1 MIISCH
7 QPNLLPWTPYFE
19 KIQQS
24 DLFVILENV
33 QFTRHQ
39 FQNRFEY
46 QGKWQTMPV
55 ERGHLNDLIKDK
67 KYLEPFSSWNRVKRS
82 VAKTQLSQ
90 FDELISEN
98 LSRTNTLIIDRLC
111 QMMKINTPMIKDTK
125 SDQANASQKLLEICL
140 KHGATTYLSGPS
152 GRNYL
157 NEDIFTLNGI
167 EIRYF
172 EPKNRE
178 HILERIG

>member
-24 DLFVILENV
+24 DVFVILENV

-46 QGKWQTMPV
+46 LGKWQTMPV

-67 KYLEPFSSWNRVKRS
+67 KYFDPISSWNKIKRNVGKS
-82 VAKTQLSQ
+82 QLSV
-90 FDELISEN
+90 FDDLIDEN
-98 LSRTNTLIIDRLC
+98 LSATNTGIIYRLC
-111 QMMKINTPMIKDTK
+111 KILSISTPLTKDFK
-125 SDQANASQKLLEICL
+125 SDSIDPSQKLLDICL
-140 KHGATTYLSGPS
+140 QHGASTYLAGPS
-152 GRNYL
+152 GKKYL
-157 NEDIFTLNGI
+157 NEDIFNNNGI
-167 EIRYF
+167 KIKYFDATDKKPIVEKIR
-172 EPKNRE
+172 
-178 HILERIG
+178 

>member
-46 QGKWQTMPV
+46 RGKWQTMPV
-55 ERGHLNDLIKDK
+55 KRGHLHDLIKDK
-67 KYLEPFSSWNRVKRS
+67 EYLEPILSWSKIKKS
-82 VAKTQLSQ
+82 VDKIQLSQ
-90 FDELISEN
+90 FDEFISEN
-98 LSRTNTLIIDRLC
+98 LSKTNSLIINRLC
-111 QMMKINTPMIKDTK
+111 EIMKISTPLISDTK
-125 SDQANASQKLLEICL
+125 SNLADASQKLLEICL

-152 GRNYL
+152 GRKYL
-157 NEDIFTLNGI
+157 NENVFKLNGVRI
-167 EIRYF
+167 IYF
-172 EPKNRE
+172 EPTNKGPV
-178 HILERIG
+178 LDRIG